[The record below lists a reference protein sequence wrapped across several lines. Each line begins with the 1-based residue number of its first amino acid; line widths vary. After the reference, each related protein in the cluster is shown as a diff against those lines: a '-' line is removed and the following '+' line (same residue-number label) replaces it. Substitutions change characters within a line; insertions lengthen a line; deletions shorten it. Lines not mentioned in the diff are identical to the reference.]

1 MADSCRPNFTERKP
15 LLVIFHDPPNFQDHA
30 DPTNGHRDLHNT
42 WLVSDSP
49 WLRTRSLTCTKT
61 DVTKTYIDWAI
72 RNDFQVIDVN
82 IPKIVTV
89 ENEEVGRDASMLL
102 WQD

>member
-1 MADSCRPNFTERKP
+1 M
-15 LLVIFHDPPNFQDHA
+15 
-30 DPTNGHRDLHNT
+30 
-42 WLVSDSP
+42 
-49 WLRTRSLTCTKT
+49 KT

-89 ENEEVGRDASMLL
+89 ENEEVGRDDSMLL
-102 WQD
+102 WRD